1 MVREN
6 DEFEY
11 GKYYD
16 EDEQQNIFMEME
28 KRGSN

>member
-16 EDEQQNIFMEME
+16 EDEQQNIFLW
-28 KRGSN
+28 KWKKGSN